1 MDDNDVILAKNGDE
15 EAMEKIFLKYR
26 NYILKHNKYL
36 FIKGGDYNDLLQ
48 EGYIGLLKAIRSY
61 DKDKNV
67 SFNHFANIC
76 IKRHIISSIQSANCM
91 KKTILNNS
99 LIGDDSSIDDFY
111 QITNRY
117 TPEEIV
123 LGKELKN
130 ELNKYLI
137 SNLTEIEKGVCKY
150 LCQGYTYREIAK
162 ELNQSLKR
170 TDNAIQRVRKKILTH
185 LEAYL
190 K

>member
-1 MDDNDVILAKNGDE
+1 
-15 EAMEKIFLKYR
+15 MEKIFLKYR

-99 LIGDDSSIDDFY
+99 LVGDDLGIDDFY
-111 QITNRY
+111 QVTNIY
-117 TPEEIV
+117 TPEEIL
-123 LGKELKN
+123 LGKELKD
-130 ELNKYLI
+130 ELNEYI
-137 SNLTEIEKGVCKY
+137 IHNLTTLEKVVFNY
-150 LCQGYTYREIAK
+150 LCQGYKYREIAE
-162 ELNQSLKR
+162 ELNQSLKK
-170 TDNAIQRVRKKILTH
+170 TDNTIQRVKKKIL
-185 LEAYL
+185 LCVESYL